1 MDTLIL
7 EDFRCFAGRNEVPIR
22 PLTLLVGENSTG
34 KTSFLAAVRAAYDR
48 AAPDFNEPPFH
59 LGSYDQI
66 ANHGADPAKGFVVG
80 RQFTVGRVRDDA
92 PQEAAPT
99 DWSIRVEVRFTSVEA
114 QPAVSDVSIKSG
126 KYKLD
131 VRNLN
136 KDRPEVSFLTGN
148 QVVIERSIDE
158 SPLTPGALAYTRRWP
173 DLTSALHAAYGT
185 GNDQTVREHE
195 SEFDFLIRWAL
206 MDVGPRPYAFAPI
219 RTQPQRTYDPGA
231 KPPDPEG
238 GHIPMVLAVSSDAL
252 PELSERMEKF
262 GKASGLYSKVSGG
275 KLGSEGSDP
284 FQIEVELPG
293 EDGARNL
300 IDVGYGVSQA
310 IPIIADCVSASSG
323 ATLLI
328 QQPEVHLHPRAQA
341 AMGSFF
347 AQLAKS
353 GRNDVIVE
361 THSDYLLDRVLMD
374 VRDEKIPSQ
383 DVLILYFERAAD
395 GVKIHPIEVDA
406 SGRVVDVPEG
416 YRSFFLDEQRRFFG
430 VD

>member
-34 KTSFLAAVRAAYDR
+34 KTSFLAAVSAAHDG

-59 LGSYDQI
+59 LGSYDEI
-66 ANHGADPAKGFVVG
+66 ANHGADRAKGFAVG
-80 RQFTVGRVRDDA
+80 RHFTI
-92 PQEAAPT
+92 EEPT
-99 DWSIRVEVRFTSVEA
+99 FLQPILRRIRVEVHFSSVEA
-114 QPAVSDVSIKSG
+114 QPKISDLSVVSGD
-126 KYKLD
+126 YKLE
-131 VRNLN
+131 VRSLH
-136 KDRPEVSFLTGN
+136 RGQPRVSFSAGD
-148 QVVIERSIDE
+148 QVVMDRSIDE
-158 SPLTPGALAYTRRWP
+158 SLLTPTGRASNRLWPALSATLHLAYGR
-173 DLTSALHAAYGT
+173 
-185 GNDQTVREHE
+185 GNDETLREHD
-195 SEFDFLIRWAL
+195 SDFYSLIDWAL
-206 MDVGPRPYAFAPI
+206 LDIGPRPYAFAPI
-219 RTQPQRTYDPGA
+219 RTHPRRTYDPAAGA
-231 KPPDPEG
+231 PHPEG
-238 GHIPMVLAVSSDAL
+238 HHIPMVLAVTSDDL
-252 PELSERMEKF
+252 DFRDRVQEF
-262 GKASGLYSKVSGG
+262 GRASGLYSS
-275 KLGSEGSDP
+275 LGVRRLGPKGSDP

-293 EDGARNL
+293 GGGVRNL

-310 IPIIADCVSASSG
+310 IPIIVDCVAALPAS
-323 ATLLI
+323 TLLI

-341 AMGSFF
+341 AMGSFLG
-347 AQLAKS
+347 QLAAT

-374 VRDEKIPSQ
+374 VRDEKIPPQ